1 MLPTLPP
8 ESSFSHTETC
18 SAPKNSPQSLS
29 CGQELLFPL
38 CASLER
44 EAELARVLLNAPA
57 ISALN

>member
-1 MLPTLPP
+1 MLSAQSP

-18 SAPKNSPQSLS
+18 SSPKSSPQSLS
-29 CGQELLFPL
+29 HGQELPFPL
-38 CASLER
+38 CASLGR